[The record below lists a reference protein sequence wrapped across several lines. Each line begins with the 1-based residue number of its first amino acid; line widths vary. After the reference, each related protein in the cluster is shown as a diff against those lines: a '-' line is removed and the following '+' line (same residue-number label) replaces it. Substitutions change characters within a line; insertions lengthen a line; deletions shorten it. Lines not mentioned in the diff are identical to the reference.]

1 MARILQLSLI
11 LVFLLAVACSKP
23 LSFTFELSKEEI
35 QKEIEG
41 KFPLKPGS
49 EDKEKS
55 PVELTVSNPTVLLEE
70 GKDQIGLKVDILAVP
85 AGDGPKLPDKP
96 NLPDKPA
103 KLDKPEKAPDL
114 PGKPPKPGKAPAIAE
129 KVAEKVAEKK
139 PEAPPKPT
147 FTGTATVFVSIT
159 YDPKEKVMRLSN
171 AKITKLDF
179 DKLPDQL
186 NAPIKQ
192 IAEQKMSEKLA
203 EKAIPLKNETAMD
216 KAVNT
221 FLKSVTVK
229 NGKLLV
235 EIGW

>member
-1 MARILQLSLI
+1 MTRFLQFSLI
-11 LVFLLAVACSKP
+11 LVFLLTIACSKP

-70 GKDQIGLKVDILAVP
+70 GKDQIGLKVDILAIP
-85 AGDGPKLPDKP
+85 SGDGPKLPNLPDK
-96 NLPDKPA
+96 PDKPA
-103 KLDKPEKAPDL
+103 KLNKPEKAPDL
-114 PGKPPKPGKAPAIAE
+114 PGKPPRPGKAPA
-129 KVAEKVAEKK
+129 VAEKLEKK

-186 NAPIKQ
+186 NDPIKQ
-192 IAEQKMSEKLA
+192 MAEKKMSEKLA
-203 EKAIPLKNETAMD
+203 EKAIPLKNDTAMD

>member
-1 MARILQLSLI
+1 MTRFLQLSLI
-11 LVFLLAVACSKP
+11 LVFLLVVACSKP

-85 AGDGPKLPDKP
+85 AGDGPKLPE
-96 NLPDKPA
+96 
-103 KLDKPEKAPDL
+103 KLDKPDKAPNL
-114 PGKPPKPGKAPAIAE
+114 PGKPPRPGKAPAIAE
-129 KVAEKVAEKK
+129 KVAEKR
-139 PEAPPKPT
+139 PNAPPKPT

-171 AKITKLDF
+171 AKITKLDI

-192 IAEQKMSEKLA
+192 MAEQKMSEKLA